1 MVQQHQPET
10 KAAEFLLLINAKEH
24 DLEN

>member
-1 MVQQHQPET
+1 MVQQQQLET
-10 KAAEFLLLINAKEH
+10 KAAEFLLLINAKH